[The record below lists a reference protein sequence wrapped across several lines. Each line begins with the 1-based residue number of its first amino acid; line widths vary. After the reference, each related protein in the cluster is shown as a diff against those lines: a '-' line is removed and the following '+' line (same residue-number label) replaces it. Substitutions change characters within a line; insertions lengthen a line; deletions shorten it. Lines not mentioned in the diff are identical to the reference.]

1 MILQLINYPVEGTVE
16 QDHSKSPKK
25 RAIIIKHFRYPMKTQ
40 TNNLIFPL
48 RSPQIISSKSSTRQN
63 EINWFSDSNLIKEH
77 NQTFCQSNNFK
88 SVFKLGSEQKNRF
101 AIIKK
106 VFKKEDEKDCLFIER
121 KLSLLKFNFKE
132 KEKEKEESQKI
143 SIDYSPVKI
152 PQTAQSTR
160 KKQSLNDKNKYQ
172 LFQNKI
178 NRRFNSDT
186 DLSDQK
192 PNRKKII
199 SYSIR
204 PNTHNYDRDH
214 QEFAQSILNQYLK
227 KSLQD
232 Q

>member
-16 QDHSKSPKK
+16 QEHSKSPKRK
-25 RAIIIKHFRYPMKTQ
+25 AIIIKHFRNPMKIQ
-40 TNNLIFPL
+40 PNNLIFPL
-48 RSPQIISSKSSTRQN
+48 QSPKIISSKSSTRQN
-63 EINWFSDSNLIKEH
+63 EITWCSDNNQIREH
-77 NQTFCQSNNFK
+77 NQTFCQQNNIKPF
-88 SVFKLGSEQKNRF
+88 FKLSCEQKNRF

-106 VFKKEDEKDCLFIER
+106 VFKKEDDKDCIFLER
-121 KLSLLKFNFKE
+121 KLSWLKFNFKQ

-143 SIDYSPVKI
+143 SLDYSQIKI

-160 KKQSLNDKNKYQ
+160 KRQYLNNNNKHQ

-186 DLSDQK
+186 DLQDQK
-192 PNRKKII
+192 RNRKQII

-214 QEFAQSILNQYLK
+214 QEFAQNIFNQYLK
-227 KSLQD
+227 TSLQD

>member
-16 QDHSKSPKK
+16 QEQSKSPK
-25 RAIIIKHFRYPMKTQ
+25 RRGILIKHFRYPMKIQ
-40 TNNLIFPL
+40 TNNLIYPL
-48 RSPQIISSKSSTRQN
+48 RSPKIQSSKSSTRQN
-63 EINWFSDSNLIKEH
+63 EITWCSDNNQIREH
-77 NQTFCQSNNFK
+77 NQTFYQTNSFK
-88 SVFKLGSEQKNRF
+88 PFFRLNSEQKNRF

-106 VFKKEDEKDCLFIER
+106 VFKKEDEKDCIFLER

-132 KEKEKEESQKI
+132 KEKEKEESQKVSMDNSQI
-143 SIDYSPVKI
+143 KI

-160 KKQSLNDKNKYQ
+160 KRQYLNSNKGQ

-186 DLSDQK
+186 DLQDQK
-192 PNRKKII
+192 PNRKQII

-214 QEFAQSILNQYLK
+214 QEFAQSILNQYLR